1 MYANLIKIT
10 FRSVVENK
18 CDVPQEKG
26 ASRKIPKL
34 FWDTCGKVVG
44 KLWESCGKV
53 AGKVAGTC
61 GKVAG
66 NLTGPCGKKL
76 WGVAG
81 RCGIQEIRICKMKL
95 FWLIVKEL
103 LYFMFGFVS
112 FS

>member
-1 MYANLIKIT
+1 MFI
-10 FRSVVENK
+10 

-34 FWDTCGKVVG
+34 FWDTCGKV
-44 KLWESCGKV
+44 

-61 GKVAG
+61 GKKV
-66 NLTGPCGKKL
+66 

-81 RCGIQEIRICKMKL
+81 SSGIQEIRICKMKL
-95 FWLIVKEL
+95 FWLIVKEF